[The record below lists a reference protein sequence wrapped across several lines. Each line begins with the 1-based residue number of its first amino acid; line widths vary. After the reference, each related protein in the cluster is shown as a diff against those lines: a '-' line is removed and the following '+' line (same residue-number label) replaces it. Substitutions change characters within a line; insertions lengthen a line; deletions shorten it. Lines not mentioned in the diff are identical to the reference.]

1 MSIGTSSRR
10 IGRRSGLIAGLV
22 LLLVASAAGAA
33 VKAGEYSG
41 STSESL
47 PLTFQVSSNRTEVL
61 NFRPTFTGSCTK
73 SGAAAMTSPEITS
86 DVGRDIAI
94 KRSGFR
100 ALGLNGKLHSGS
112 TVYGTGTDS
121 VTGSFSGKT
130 AKGTYSAQF
139 TFDKSAPDG
148 LAGYHC
154 KTGTLTWTVKRV

>member
-1 MSIGTSSRR
+1 MRVRTTTRR
-10 IGRRSGLIAGLV
+10 IGWPSGLIVGLV
-22 LLLVASAAGAA
+22 LLLAGAAAAAA

-61 NFRPTFTGSCTK
+61 NFRPTFSGSCTK
-73 SGAAAMTSPEITS
+73 SGSPATTSPQITS

-94 KRSGFR
+94 KHGGFR
-100 ALGLNGKLHSGS
+100 AVGLNGKLQGGS
-112 TVYGTGTDS
+112 TVYGKGTDS

-139 TFDKSAPDG
+139 TFNKSAPDG